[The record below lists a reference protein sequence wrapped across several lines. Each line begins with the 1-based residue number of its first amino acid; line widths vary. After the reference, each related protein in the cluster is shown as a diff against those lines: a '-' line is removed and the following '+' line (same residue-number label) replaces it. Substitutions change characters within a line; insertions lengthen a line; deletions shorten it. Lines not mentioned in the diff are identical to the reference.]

1 MEIVSRGEWGAAPAK
16 GGRTLLRVG
25 RVTSFVLH
33 HTTGQYSGP
42 QTVRQIQAF
51 HQGPSR
57 KWADIGYNLL
67 VAPDGTV
74 FEGRGWDVQGA
85 HARGHNAVSLGIA
98 FIGDGRKPV
107 SDEAKRSILLLAGEA
122 DRRFG
127 VLRRVGHRDVGST
140 VCPGDVLY
148 GWWVSG
154 PSLPAAAPSQP
165 SGASEVPSKGSVAK
179 TGEVSSQCISEP
191 PRVLPDLPAGLRWGS
206 GGLPRIPWLRK

>member
-33 HTTGQYSGP
+33 HTTGQYSGY

-51 HQGPSR
+51 HQGPTR

-67 VAPDGTV
+67 VAPDGTM

-85 HARGHNAVSLGIA
+85 HARGYNAVSLGIA
-98 FIGDGRKPV
+98 YIGDGRRPV
-107 SDEAKRSILLLAGEA
+107 SDEAKRSILLLADEA

-148 GWWVSG
+148 RWWVSG

-165 SGASEVPSKGSVAK
+165 SGASEAPSGVP
-179 TGEVSSQCISEP
+179 TPEDGEVSSQGISEP
-191 PRVLPDLPAGLRWGS
+191 LVDDWKYRPSWVAKGDWQRLIDWR
-206 GGLPRIPWLRK
+206 RR